1 MKGEEGGGMRGE
13 GRGEGEKGR
22 NGDSTVK
29 MQINGAKY
37 IYYANNMPTV
47 KND

>member
-29 MQINGAKY
+29 MQIMEQSTY
-37 IYYANNMPTV
+37 IMQITCPL
-47 KND
+47 